1 MNHNSKIEAE
11 IVACEQQL
19 YTAQISSN
27 VSLLQELLSDE
38 LVFVGPSGEIFTKQ
52 MDLELHRSGSI
63 NITKLEP
70 KEQEIRCLN
79 GAAVTVTKIFLA
91 GTFQGASF
99 AGMRS
104 RAGIIQRPSPLD
116 PDVRLSSHLA
126 PDSIRQC
133 LLLMCK

>member
-19 YTAQISSN
+19 YTAQLSSN

-38 LVFVGPSGEIFTKQ
+38 LVFVGPSGEILTKQ

-63 NITKLEP
+63 KMTKLEP

-91 GTFQGASF
+91 GTFQGGSF
-99 AGMRS
+99 AGDFRYT
-104 RAGIIQRPSPLD
+104 RIWHHTEKGWRILAGHCSAI
-116 PDVRLSSHLA
+116 A
-126 PDSIRQC
+126 
-133 LLLMCK
+133 

>member
-19 YTAQISSN
+19 YTAQLSSN

-38 LVFVGPSGEIFTKQ
+38 LIFVGPSGEIFTKQ

-63 NITKLEP
+63 NMTKLEP

-79 GAAVTVTKIFLA
+79 GAAVAVTKIFLA
-91 GTFQGASF
+91 GTFQGVSF
-99 AGMRS
+99 AGDFRYT
-104 RAGIIQRPSPLD
+104 RIWHHTEKGWRIIAGHCSAI
-116 PDVRLSSHLA
+116 A
-126 PDSIRQC
+126 
-133 LLLMCK
+133 

>member
-63 NITKLEP
+63 NMTKLEP

-79 GAAVTVTKIFLA
+79 GAAVAVTKIFLA

-99 AGMRS
+99 AGDFRYT
-104 RAGIIQRPSPLD
+104 RIWHHTEKGWRILAGHCSAI
-116 PDVRLSSHLA
+116 A
-126 PDSIRQC
+126 
-133 LLLMCK
+133 

>member
-27 VSLLQELLSDE
+27 VSLLQELLCDE

-63 NITKLEP
+63 KITKLEP
-70 KEQEIRCLN
+70 QEQEIRCLN

-99 AGMRS
+99 AGDFRYT
-104 RAGIIQRPSPLD
+104 RIWHQTEKGWRILAGHCSAI
-116 PDVRLSSHLA
+116 A
-126 PDSIRQC
+126 
-133 LLLMCK
+133 

>member
-19 YTAQISSN
+19 YTAQLSSN

-63 NITKLEP
+63 NMTKLEP

-99 AGMRS
+99 AGNFRYT
-104 RAGIIQRPSPLD
+104 RIWHHTEKGWRILAGHCSAI
-116 PDVRLSSHLA
+116 A
-126 PDSIRQC
+126 
-133 LLLMCK
+133 

>member
-1 MNHNSKIEAE
+1 MTHNSPIILSIEAE

-19 YTAQISSN
+19 YTAQLSSN
-27 VSLLQELLSDE
+27 ELLSDE

-52 MDLELHRSGSI
+52 MDLELHYSGSI

-79 GAAVTVTKIFLA
+79 GAAVAVTKIFLA

-99 AGMRS
+99 AGDFRYMRIWHHTEK
-104 RAGIIQRPSPLD
+104 RWRILAGHCSAI
-116 PDVRLSSHLA
+116 A
-126 PDSIRQC
+126 
-133 LLLMCK
+133 

>member
-19 YTAQISSN
+19 YTAQLSSN

-52 MDLELHRSGSI
+52 MDLELHPSGSI
-63 NITKLEP
+63 NMTKLEP

-79 GAAVTVTKIFLA
+79 GAAVTLTKIFLT

-99 AGMRS
+99 AGDFRYT
-104 RAGIIQRPSPLD
+104 RIWHHTEKGWRILAGHCSAI
-116 PDVRLSSHLA
+116 A
-126 PDSIRQC
+126 
-133 LLLMCK
+133 

>member
-19 YTAQISSN
+19 YTAQLSSN
-27 VSLLQELLSDE
+27 ISLLQELLSDE
-38 LVFVGPSGEIFTKQ
+38 LLFVGPSGEIFTKQ

-63 NITKLEP
+63 NMTKLEP

-99 AGMRS
+99 AGDFRYT
-104 RAGIIQRPSPLD
+104 RIWHHTEKGWRILAGHCSAI
-116 PDVRLSSHLA
+116 A
-126 PDSIRQC
+126 
-133 LLLMCK
+133 

>member
-19 YTAQISSN
+19 YTAQLSSN

-99 AGMRS
+99 AGDFRYT
-104 RAGIIQRPSPLD
+104 RIWHHTEKGWRILAGHCSAI
-116 PDVRLSSHLA
+116 A
-126 PDSIRQC
+126 
-133 LLLMCK
+133 

>member
-11 IVACEQQL
+11 IVACEKQL
-19 YTAQISSN
+19 YTAQLSSN

-63 NITKLEP
+63 NVTKLEP

-99 AGMRS
+99 AGDFRYT
-104 RAGIIQRPSPLD
+104 RIWHHTKKGWRILAGHCSAI
-116 PDVRLSSHLA
+116 A
-126 PDSIRQC
+126 
-133 LLLMCK
+133 